1 MDKFTKYD
9 MVVSCLFEVLNE
21 LREEDGRIAIH
32 GLELH
37 NKCDRA
43 ILEVAH
49 MVESVTTKQPI
60 YLEMGRF
67 EFFKNRLLKRF
78 KKFEVERI
86 NQYLPTKNMR
96 GGILYRTSLKY
107 CDRVMKN
114 PEKFKGDRNFL
125 VYSQIETYLDEI
137 YDEYYNTKKR

>member
-1 MDKFTKYD
+1 M
-9 MVVSCLFEVLNE
+9 E
-21 LREEDGRIAIH
+21 
-32 GLELH
+32 
-37 NKCDRA
+37 
-43 ILEVAH
+43 
-49 MVESVTTKQPI
+49 
-60 YLEMGRF
+60 
-67 EFFKNRLLKRF
+67 F
-78 KKFEVERI
+78 KKDIIKTQPWCLRCDTFGEFETTTEIRKVAVKGVPVEFEAIKAYCPKCGDPIFVYEVERI